1 MKPKK
6 TSEVIFGETPNGGV
20 KAEIYYMNDSNEA
33 VEKEIA
39 TKAVIRELDKDG
51 NLVYETWGIIGG

>member
-20 KAEIYYMNDSNEA
+20 KAEIYYMNDSYEV

-51 NLVYETWGIIGG
+51 NLIYETWGIIGG